1 MSAEIESQEI
11 IQDNIESEEARN
23 MKKILIVMKW
33 MGTEI
38 DQDVS
43 EEEEVFQSGLI
54 ANEDGEFLSS
64 LEEIETPGEDSEG
77 FFKMAW
83 KCLKMATQMT

>member
-1 MSAEIESQEI
+1 M
-11 IQDNIESEEARN
+11 D
-23 MKKILIVMKW
+23 
-33 MGTEI
+33 GTET

-64 LEEIETPGEDSEG
+64 LEEIETPG
-77 FFKMAW
+77 
-83 KCLKMATQMT
+83 